1 MSPFGSGKQL
11 VSAMTAHPADLQEC
25 EHLVTRN
32 VYLNQ
37 GSFRSSQVGSA

>member
-11 VSAMTAHPADLQEC
+11 VSTMTAHPADLQER
-25 EHLVTRN
+25 ERLVTRD

-37 GSFRSSQVGSA
+37 GSFRSSQVRSA